1 MKSKDYI
8 DNFYKDFEGLEINGS
23 SDCESF
29 FGQDSRMFD
38 SMSVKRK
45 KIDVYW

>member
-29 FGQDSRMFD
+29 FD
-38 SMSVKRK
+38 
-45 KIDVYW
+45 KIQESLTQCQ